1 MIYHLKEGLE
11 ILKFHNP
18 TKTETSG
25 WRQLLFST
33 NKMNKLFL
41 FLLGVVTIS
50 CKTQLPISKNAVKP
64 VVITQAVENDTDDP
78 AIWINPDDYSKSLII
93 GTDKETN
100 GALYAFDLDGKIVK
114 KSISL
119 KRPNNVDIA
128 YNFSYNNKKIAIAIT
143 TERET
148 NKIRIFSLPDLE
160 PIDQGGISVFEGETD
175 RGPMGLAIYTREDGK
190 FFVIVGRKTGPTEN
204 YLWQYELNTV
214 GSEIQAK
221 LVRKFGKY
229 SGKKEIEAI
238 AVDNELGYIYY
249 SDEGV
254 GIRKYIAD
262 PSLDNNQ
269 ELTLFGN
276 KGFRADHEGISIYK
290 TGAKSGYILVS
301 NQQANS
307 FIVFSREGS
316 NGKPNYH
323 VPLAEIPV
331 TALESDGSE
340 VSALNFG
347 PKFPKGIFVAMSN
360 GKVFHYYD
368 WRDFE
373 KYLK

>member
-1 MIYHLKEGLE
+1 MIRIKQCFKNY
-11 ILKFHNP
+11 
-18 TKTETSG
+18 
-25 WRQLLFST
+25 
-33 NKMNKLFL
+33 KMKKLL
-41 FLLGVVTIS
+41 FLLLSTFIFS
-50 CKTQLPISKNAVKP
+50 CKTQLPINKNAIKP

-78 AIWINPDDYSKSLII
+78 AIWINPDDHSKSLII

-114 KSISL
+114 KSIPL

-128 YNFSYNNKKIAIAIT
+128 YNFNYNNSKIAIAVT

-190 FFVIVGRKTGPTEN
+190 FFVIVGRKTGPKDN
-204 YLWQYELNTV
+204 YLWQYELY
-214 GSEIQAK
+214 SEESSIQAK

-238 AVDNELGYIYY
+238 AVDNEMGYIYY

-254 GIRKYIAD
+254 GVRKYIAD
-262 PSLDNNQ
+262 PALNNNQ
-269 ELTLFGN
+269 ELALFGT

-290 TGAKSGYILVS
+290 TGEKSGYILVS

-307 FIVFSREGS
+307 FIVFNREGS
-316 NGKPNYH
+316 NGNPNNH
-323 VPLAEIPV
+323 LPLAEIPV
-331 TALESDGSE
+331 AALESDGSE
-340 VSALNFG
+340 ASSLNFG
-347 PKFPKGIFVAMSN
+347 SKFPKGIFVAMSN
-360 GKVFHYYD
+360 GKVFHYYN
-368 WRDFE
+368 WVDFE